1 MGIVFIEEAPAIGW
15 YGRKDQKWVFTYPAV
30 YVQAKYE
37 ELRFKANE
45 ATSVV
50 NEALRHMDRI
60 RNSIAYMEAA
70 IREHNELVHAHPAI
84 MSKYKVVVPEY
95 IGTGKPIPWV
105 AKKRSY
111 AEGVIVDEMDVL
123 NHLFASMR

>member
-1 MGIVFIEEAPAIGW
+1 MSIIFIEEAPAVGW

-30 YVQAKYE
+30 YIQEKYQ
-37 ELRFKANE
+37 ELRYQASE

-50 NEALRHMDRI
+50 NEALRHIDRI
-60 RNSIAYMEAA
+60 NDAIAYMEAA
-70 IREHNELVHAHPAI
+70 IEEHNNLVHAHPAI
-84 MSKYKVVVPEY
+84 MSKYKVVVSEY

-105 AKKRSY
+105 TNKRSY
-111 AEGVIVDEMDVL
+111 TEGVIVDEMDVL